1 MKIAAVPKSP
11 YKKGNTSTETTK
23 TNQKSSVSTANSKE
37 TNENMNHRKA
47 RSLLSKKRQRNDSSS
62 NSSCCSACTE
72 SDDDSDS
79 SSFCSKEKRP
89 SKATKPFA
97 NSNKTEKSNNNN
109 NHRRNA
115 GPSRTPM
122 NRKKPPTESSDS
134 NSDSSDDSGDSE
146 PNENRTTPSKP
157 PLQKIKNDLLKTVP
171 GVSNQNLNA
180 DGASSSDMELPALVR
195 AAIQRVE
202 SCSEGENSKT
212 ETISKTHYTSSLLR
226 DFVTKSQMLGSNTS
240 SNTHKIDTKQ
250 TEEKSAPDNRS
261 STNVNQNGELKMT
274 GEDMEKTKKKRGR
287 PRKQPSTAA
296 NVPTTK
302 SNGSPDSGIISIP
315 QSPVPSRN
323 NANGSPKPNKKS
335 TMTVAKKFDLAT
347 FEKNMYATER
357 VLYPPRRKKQSIEP
371 QSMENV
377 SKSTIEL
384 SKQNAEKV
392 DPVWRKID
400 INKKFRRPSECG
412 YRSDTNTICSKVLA
426 AQSGYTTDYGDINR
440 RILSGYKSDYS
451 CKSRRSGYKSDYSF
465 GAKSCGYRS
474 DCSMKHRRRIRRKRR
489 TKTMSTKPT
498 INDQDILM
506 LAGLSLGHSGDDSS
520 SDSGS
525 KAPTSKSQT
534 ATRTNTTD
542 KSSKLISSRDNGNM
556 LTLAKI
562 SSSQSFGRDASTSLS
577 DRVAK
582 RLNSMNFDRLSPM
595 MNSSPLLQITSSIYK
610 DGDPNSLKLDGI
622 KPGSIR
628 RRRSSA
634 VSHCSSH
641 CSTNSRH
648 PFRRRRRKR
657 LKSNTDQM
665 TEPNL
670 VKLNLEI
677 DLLSESFNSSC
688 AIFTEKIMK
697 EKSAQAV
704 KSTSSKRANKKRKT
718 NQENSESVASSTN
731 PTSKR
736 RNKKAV
742 QTKSPDD
749 HKLPLKKRHYLMTPG
764 ETPANKKGSHE
775 TADDKAND
783 QQSPENEIETVGKA
797 ITPKKR
803 HLLQTPVDL
812 NDVIDSTDATSNST
826 CKDLQEIQASVSIP
840 ITNDTTA
847 NKTTSQSKKNDV
859 TRKKNRIEG
868 LVSKISP
875 SQHTNTSESSVKSSV
890 ASSKSS
896 SVQKSV
902 SSGKVQS
909 SKSVTTSKSITKPT
923 SAPKTAQTFAKIYES
938 TTLKGGNS
946 RTMNNRSK
954 IDTNINP
961 PPGVFEPSIDVE
973 LAIPFTEIPIPL
985 AQKTIDT
992 IADPIKIDT
1001 VNHAKLAKGDTNRT
1015 KTTTTPNAERLVEK
1029 LLHRTA
1035 GAIQTIPKKKRK
1047 KPNRTGFPTLK
1058 KKKKPINKPKSTPTP
1073 IDQDQSNNEFHLDS
1087 TNDSKVNEMNAITTT
1102 TAKSITTTTTT
1113 TTSTSLS
1120 NKHKQTCD
1128 RVPSDGETAG
1138 TFIERNSKPRL
1149 SVINIE
1155 RLQAKSKL
1163 KTNEEK
1169 QTVAGR
1175 KKNKND
1181 KSHKNSKQNAMSE
1194 VGDVN
1199 DEYEDDTKTDTQSAN
1214 ESNGKKECNT
1224 EMKNVTKQKMKS
1236 HEVDTDRKRTT
1247 VESVG
1252 KRGGGAVAHTNDTN
1266 MNSSITRR
1274 NRLTATNQAE
1284 HSDNHTNEHR
1294 QLTQS
1299 KAQLVEKKS
1308 RSMPDS
1314 ICERANEQTKSKSK
1328 RSLAETVI
1336 NSKVEKRQKDSFEVK
1351 KSNSS
1356 DTKVAD
1362 RGHKRAVNGRVIS
1375 SSSNVEQSV
1384 SEETEIMA
1392 AGEINK
1398 NGKRIRRDQESKS
1411 NDKRKPNKRVETTAD
1426 SLVIDGNDKKRPRL
1440 DNRELCHSPTKK
1452 LSKAT
1457 CDKPIVIETVTDAS
1471 EIVPV
1476 DDWIEKIT
1484 EEPLPLDENVNKFA
1498 SLTELVP
1505 VNEIKKS
1512 QLKPKKRYLV
1522 AGLYSNYYKEDIT
1535 SHPDKATKALAD
1547 KKQLP
1552 SIDEIQCESLLPMPF
1567 LENYV
1572 MRREI
1577 DFCLPWDLWYAHEN
1591 GKLTGRNIVHSWN
1604 FKKIRTNIY
1613 ADSVKPNQSSDLPQ
1627 CSCKPEY
1634 ECGDNCLNRLVY
1646 TECEPETC
1654 PCGDKCQNTKIQR
1667 HIVAPVERFMTPHKG
1682 WGVKSN
1688 HLIKRG
1694 TYILEYVG
1702 EVVTERE
1709 FKDRM
1714 ATLYT
1719 NDIHHYCLHLD
1730 GGLVIDGHR
1739 MGSDCRFVNHSCEP
1753 NCEMQKW
1760 SVNGLSRMSLFALRD
1775 IQPGEE
1781 LTYDYNFSL
1790 FNPAEGQVCKCESV
1804 NCRGVIGGKSQ
1815 RVRPIEI
1822 MVCEF
1827 VYCWLWFCLLL

>member
-1 MKIAAVPKSP
+1 
-11 YKKGNTSTETTK
+11 
-23 TNQKSSVSTANSKE
+23 
-37 TNENMNHRKA
+37 MNHRKA

-97 NSNKTEKSNNNN
+97 NSNKTEKSNNNIN
-109 NHRRNA
+109 LRRNA
-115 GPSRTPM
+115 GPSRTTTTTM

-134 NSDSSDDSGDSE
+134 DSDSSDDSSDSE
-146 PNENRTTPSKP
+146 SNEKRISPSKP

-212 ETISKTHYTSSLLR
+212 EPIGKTQYTSSLLR
-226 DFVTKSQMLGSNTS
+226 DFVTKSQMLGSNTT
-240 SNTHKIDTKQ
+240 SNTQKIESKQ
-250 TEEKSAPDNRS
+250 TEQKKATDDRS
-261 STNVNQNGELKMT
+261 STNVIQNGELKMT
-274 GEDMEKTKKKRGR
+274 GEDTEKTKKKRGR
-287 PRKQPSTAA
+287 PRKQTSTAA

-302 SNGSPDSGIISIP
+302 NNGSPDSGIISIP

-323 NANGSPKPNKKS
+323 RANDSPKPNKRS
-335 TMTVAKKFDLAT
+335 NTTVAKKFDLAT
-347 FEKNMYATER
+347 FEKNLYATER
-357 VLYPPRRKKQSIEP
+357 VLYPPRRKKQSAEP
-371 QSMENV
+371 QPMENV
-377 SKSTIEL
+377 SKSTLEL
-384 SKQNAEKV
+384 SKRNAEKV

-451 CKSRRSGYKSDYSF
+451 CKSRRSGYKSDYSV

-520 SDSGS
+520 SDTGE
-525 KAPTSKSQT
+525 KDPTSKSKT
-534 ATRTNTTD
+534 ATRTNTAE
-542 KSSKLISSRDNGNM
+542 KSSNSISTRDNGK
-556 LTLAKI
+556 LSTLAKI
-562 SSSQSFGRDASTSLS
+562 SSSQSFGRDASSGLS

-582 RLNSMNFDRLSPM
+582 RLNSMHFDHRLSPI
-595 MNSSPLLQITSSIYK
+595 MNSSSPLLQITSSIYK
-610 DGDPNSLKLDGI
+610 DGDPNSLVKLDGI

-657 LKSNTDQM
+657 LKSTTDQIS
-665 TEPNL
+665 EPNL
-670 VKLNLEI
+670 AKLNLEI
-677 DLLSESFNSSC
+677 DVLSESFNSSC
-688 AIFTEKIMK
+688 AIFTEKLAK
-697 EKSAQAV
+697 EKNTQPA

-718 NQENSESVASSTN
+718 NQENSELAATSIN

-775 TADDKAND
+775 TANDDTAND

-840 ITNDTTA
+840 ITNDKAA

-875 SQHTNTSESSVKSSV
+875 SQQSSTSESSVKSAA

-896 SVQKSV
+896 SVQKCSV
-902 SSGKVQS
+902 SSAKMQS
-909 SKSVTTSKSITKPT
+909 LKSVATLKSITKPA
-923 SAPKTAQTFAKIYES
+923 SASKTAQTFAQIYES
-938 TTLKGGNS
+938 STSKGGNS
-946 RTMNNRSK
+946 FAMNNRSK
-954 IDTNINP
+954 VDTNINP

-973 LAIPFTEIPIPL
+973 LAIPFTEIPIPM
-985 AQKTIDT
+985 AQKSIDT
-992 IADPIKIDT
+992 IADPIKIDS
-1001 VNHAKLAKGDTNRT
+1001 VNHAKIAKGDTS

-1035 GAIQTIPKKKRK
+1035 GTIQTMAKKKRK

-1058 KKKKPINKPKSTPTP
+1058 KKKKPISKPQSTPTST
-1073 IDQDQSNNEFHLDS
+1073 DADQSNNGIHLDS
-1087 TNDSKVNEMNAITTT
+1087 TNDSKHNNEMNAIKTISTT
-1102 TAKSITTTTTT
+1102 K
-1113 TTSTSLS
+1113 TTSTVALS

-1128 RVPSDGETAG
+1128 RVPSDGEAAG

-1155 RLQAKSKL
+1155 RLQSKSKP

-1169 QTVAGR
+1169 PTVAGR

-1181 KSHKNSKQNAMSE
+1181 KSNKNYKQNAMSE
-1194 VGDVN
+1194 TGDDN
-1199 DEYEDDTKTDTQSAN
+1199 DECEDDTKTDTRMAN
-1214 ESNGKKECNT
+1214 ESNGKKECNN
-1224 EMKNVTKQKMKS
+1224 EMKNAAKQKTKS
-1236 HEVDTDRKRTT
+1236 HEVETDRKRIT

-1252 KRGGGAVAHTNDTN
+1252 KRGAGVAAVAHTNDSNTN
-1266 MNSSITRR
+1266 SLITRR
-1274 NRLTATNQAE
+1274 NRLAATNQVE
-1284 HSDNHTNEHR
+1284 HLDNHTSEHR
-1294 QLTQS
+1294 RHTQS

-1308 RSMPDS
+1308 RSTPDS
-1314 ICERANEQTKSKSK
+1314 ICEKANEQSKSK
-1328 RSLAETVI
+1328 LKRNLAETVI
-1336 NSKVEKRQKDSFEVK
+1336 DSKVEKRQKDSIDVK
-1351 KSNSS
+1351 KTNSS
-1356 DTKVAD
+1356 DNKVTD
-1362 RGHKRAVNGRVIS
+1362 RGPKRAVNGRVIS
-1375 SSSNVEQSV
+1375 SSNVEQSV
-1384 SEETEIMA
+1384 GEETEIMA

-1398 NGKRIRRDQESKS
+1398 NGKRIRRDQENKS
-1411 NDKRKPNKRVETTAD
+1411 NDKRKSNKREITAD
-1426 SLVIDGNDKKRPRL
+1426 SLVIDGNDKKRPHF
-1440 DNRELCHSPTKK
+1440 DNRELSNSPTKK
-1452 LSKAT
+1452 SSKAT
-1457 CDKPIVIETVTDAS
+1457 SEKPIVKETVTDAS
-1471 EIVPV
+1471 EIMPV
-1476 DDWIEKIT
+1476 DDWIERIT

-1498 SLTELVP
+1498 SITELVP
-1505 VNEIKKS
+1505 ASEYKKS

-1522 AGLYSNYYKEDIT
+1522 AGLYSSYYKEDIL
-1535 SHPDKATKALAD
+1535 SHTDKATKALTD
-1547 KKQLP
+1547 KKQLLP
-1552 SIDEIQCESLLPMPF
+1552 TDEIQCESLLPMPF

-1572 MRREI
+1572 MRRNI

-1627 CSCKPEY
+1627 CSCKSEY
-1634 ECGDNCLNRLVY
+1634 ACGDNCLNRLVY

-1753 NCEMQKW
+1753 NCEIQKW
-1760 SVNGLSRMSLFALRD
+1760 SVNGLSRMALFALRD

-1790 FNPAEGQVCKCESV
+1790 FNPAEGQVCKCESEQ
-1804 NCRGVIGGKSQ
+1804 CRGVIGGKSQ

-1822 MVCEF
+1822 KV
-1827 VYCWLWFCLLL
+1827 